1 MQNGLKVQLR
11 CLRLVSNQTPSL
23 RFPGFSKPWEQKK
36 LVENVDFYT
45 GLTYS
50 PENVTK
56 EGTLVLRS
64 SNVKNGEIV
73 NADNVYVDPKY
84 VNSKNVEIGD
94 VIVVVRNGSRN
105 LIGKHASVTEE
116 MSNTVIGAFMT
127 GIRSEAP
134 GFINALLD
142 TDQFAIEINKN
153 LGATINQITTG
164 NFKSMQFYFP
174 HHNEQVKLGAFFK
187 NLDDMIFL
195 HQQELDTLK
204 QTKQGFLQ
212 KMFPKE
218 GESVPELR
226 FSGFTDDWEKSKIGE
241 ITDSFSGGT
250 PSASNKIYYGGAIP
264 FIRSGEINSESTEL
278 FLTEE
283 GLKNS
288 SAKLVNKGDV
298 LYAMYG
304 ATSGEVSISKIN
316 GAINQAILA
325 LKPKGENDA
334 NFITQWLIRQK
345 TSIVNT
351 FLQGGQGNLSGTIVK
366 EIFIPIPKSKE
377 EQIQIGNFFEQLD
390 EVIALQQQELDALKQ
405 TKKAFLQKMFV

>member
-1 MQNGLKVQLR
+1 MKSNKQPII
-11 CLRLVSNQTPSL
+11 RLAGYL
-23 RFPGFSKPWEQKK
+23 EKWEWKK
-36 LVENVDFYT
+36 LNEISMKVTEKNKDNLYSETLTNSAEFGIVSQLDFF
-45 GLTYS
+45 
-50 PENVTK
+50 EK
-56 EGTLVLRS
+56 DI
-64 SNVKNGEIV
+64 SNVKNLNGYYVVRPDDFVYNPRISNFAPVGPIKRNKLNRTGVMSPLYYVFRTWEIDNAFLERYFSSESWHLFMKLNGDSGARSDRFAIKDVVFGEMPI
-73 NADNVYVDPKY
+73 PFPSIEEQK
-84 VNSKNVEIGD
+84 EIGD
-94 VIVVVRNGSRN
+94 FFYK
-105 LIGKHASVTEE
+105 LEE
-116 MSNTVIGAFMT
+116 
-127 GIRSEAP
+127 
-134 GFINALLD
+134 
-142 TDQFAIEINKN
+142 
-153 LGATINQITTG
+153 TIT
-164 NFKSMQFYFP
+164 
-174 HHNEQVKLGAFFK
+174 
-187 NLDDMIFL
+187 L

-218 GESVPELR
+218 EESVPELR

-304 ATSGEVSISKIN
+304 ATSGEVGISKIN